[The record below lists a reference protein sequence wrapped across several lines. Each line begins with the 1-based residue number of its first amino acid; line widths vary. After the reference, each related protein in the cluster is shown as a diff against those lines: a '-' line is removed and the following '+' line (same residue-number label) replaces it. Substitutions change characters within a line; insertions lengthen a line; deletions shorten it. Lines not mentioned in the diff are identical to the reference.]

1 MLPCIQWLHKMHWLC
16 EQDKHTHAHSRTI
29 FTHAKRTCRRN
40 NADVE
45 GGCSTCAVMAD
56 DLKRTQSI
64 NPPLLFV
71 QICVPEWIVRVSAH
85 PAAARLP
92 PPTHTRLLQVLDL
105 GLNRICMWPQ
115 PSHTFTIALAKLK
128 TNKKGVKL
136 LKRIDTLLQNI
147 HY

>member
-16 EQDKHTHAHSRTI
+16 EQDKHTH
-29 FTHAKRTCRRN
+29 THTLYSHTQRTCPRN

-64 NPPLLFV
+64 NPPLLF
-71 QICVPEWIVRVSAH
+71 CTDLCSRVDREGERTPCSCTSRPH
-85 PAAARLP
+85 
-92 PPTHTRLLQVLDL
+92 PPTSFAVLDL
-105 GLNRICMWPQ
+105 RLNRICMWPQ
-115 PSHTFTIALAKLK
+115 PSHTFHNSIGKIE
-128 TNKKGVKL
+128 NKQKGVKL

-147 HY
+147 H